1 MFLSTLVERLL
12 TWAQCTLQP
21 LAQATCRRSRFGA
34 AMKALLVLIAIAAL
48 GCAHGQSESQPLE
61 SYRVS
66 QVAHLTEQASSER
79 RRGLGVMSQIRQ
91 RATLRAEGPGLS
103 CSQAPQVQGAGVA
116 QGSEIKR
123 PCREYSAA
131 QISAMVDKPGTITEL
146 LSNVKVAMD
155 RALLLQEEFYTPK
168 TLERF
173 FNATQVAIGRP
184 MRNVGVTLTLRSIR
198 VQVDPSV
205 FPGMAVVLLH
215 GLEKPSG
222 HPSSG
227 HLEIHLPRP
236 GMSLGTVRKALGRET
251 DTSLSS
257 NYSDA
262 PGMVPPPATKGNLK
276 YRRPDNA
283 ANPGCVA
290 GEDVL
295 SFGVEWGTPGTD
307 RHAFPDAD
315 MTRTFTLNERER

>member
-21 LAQATCRRSRFGA
+21 LAQAACRRSRFGA

-91 RATLRAEGPGLS
+91 RATLRAERPGLS
-103 CSQAPQVQGAGVA
+103 CSQAPQVQVA

-257 NYSDA
+257 IIAMHLEWSH
-262 PGMVPPPATKGNLK
+262 
-276 YRRPDNA
+276 RRPQRESQLPTA
-283 ANPGCVA
+283 GQRGQSRLCG

-295 SFGVEWGTPGTD
+295 SFGVQWGTPGTD